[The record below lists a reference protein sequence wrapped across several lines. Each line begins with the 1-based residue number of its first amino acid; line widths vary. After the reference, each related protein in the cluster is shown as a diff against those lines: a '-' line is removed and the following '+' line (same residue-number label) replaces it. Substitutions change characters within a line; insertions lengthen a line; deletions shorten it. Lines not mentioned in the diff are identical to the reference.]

1 MKKQMKLT
9 QKGFTLIEMLI
20 VMVIISIL
28 IIAIM
33 PNASD
38 TLTTANATGCEAL
51 SKTIEAQALTHKLQN
66 NSTSFPTLK
75 DIDPEGETK
84 IAKVCPQGSTYNQA
98 TGKIEVKNSS
108 SN

>member
-1 MKKQMKLT
+1 MMKKQIKLT

-28 IIAIM
+28 IVAIM

-51 SKTIEAQALTHKLQN
+51 TKTIEAQALTYKLQN
-66 NSTSFPTLK
+66 NSDKFPTL
-75 DIDPEGETK
+75 DQIDKEGATK
-84 IAKVCPQGSTYNQA
+84 IAKVCPQGTSYDQE
-98 TGKIEVKNSS
+98 TGTVK
-108 SN
+108 

>member
-28 IIAIM
+28 IIAVI

-38 TLTTANATGCEAL
+38 TLTKANSTAC
-51 SKTIEAQALTHKLQN
+51 KALT
-66 NSTSFPTLK
+66 TSLEADALAIKASEGSYPTSV
-75 DIDPEGETK
+75 DEDDQERVSE
-84 IAKVCPQGSTYNQA
+84 VC
-98 TGKIEVKNSS
+98 TGKVASYTADGKIVLNDKK
-108 SN
+108 

>member
-28 IIAIM
+28 IIAVI

-38 TLTTANATGCEAL
+38 TLTKANSTAC
-51 SKTIEAQALTHKLQN
+51 KALTTSLEADALAIKA
-66 NSTSFPTLK
+66 STGNYPTSVSEADQK
-75 DIDPEGETK
+75 RVSE
-84 IAKVCPQGSTYNQA
+84 VC
-98 TGKIEVKNSS
+98 TGKVASYNS
-108 SN
+108 NGKIDLTDKQ